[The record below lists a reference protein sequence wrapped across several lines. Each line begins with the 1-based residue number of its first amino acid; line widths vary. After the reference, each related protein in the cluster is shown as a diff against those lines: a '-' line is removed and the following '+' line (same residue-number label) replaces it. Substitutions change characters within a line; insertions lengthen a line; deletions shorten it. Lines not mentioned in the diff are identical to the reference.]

1 MLEMRVIRCGSGGIK
16 TDCHSE
22 EKIDEY
28 IYDLN
33 IETYVV

>member
-1 MLEMRVIRCGSGGIK
+1 MLEMRVIRCDNTIK

-22 EKIDEY
+22 DKIDEY

>member
-1 MLEMRVIRCGSGGIK
+1 MLEMRVIRCDSKIK
-16 TDCHSE
+16 SDCQSE
-22 EKIDEY
+22 DEIDDF

>member
-1 MLEMRVIRCGSGGIK
+1 MLEMRVIRFGSGIK
-16 TDCHSE
+16 TEFHSE

>member
-1 MLEMRVIRCGSGGIK
+1 MLEMRILRCDPITKPNCNS
-16 TDCHSE
+16 DD
-22 EKIDEY
+22 KIDEF

>member
-1 MLEMRVIRCGSGGIK
+1 MLEMRVIRCGSGIK

>member
-1 MLEMRVIRCGSGGIK
+1 MLEMRVIRCDSK
-16 TDCHSE
+16 TNADCHSE
-22 EKIDEY
+22 DKIDEF